1 MPAAQHDMTEIERI
15 IRTGARAAIHRGRI
29 RLGSRVNG
37 ADIAISYVVVLGAED
52 GPTLW
57 INGQVHG
64 TEVCAIL
71 AGLDFCHAIDPAV
84 LKGAVVF
91 TASGNPLALE
101 SRTEATQQDYG
112 ANLDTSYPGRPNGF
126 ITERMAHCLFREILA
141 VKPDLLLS
149 MHAQGRDFASAVYG
163 VYKLPPD
170 CTVDPAHIYRF
181 LRHFDPFVVCRMSVQ
196 AGSGELPGNHAGALD
211 YQAMANGIPAFMI
224 ELDVGQ
230 RADPA
235 KIAFGVASF
244 DRVARELAMLPARAD
259 GKGAVAS
266 RLVTARGH
274 CNADS
279 GGLWRSP
286 HAPGAVVPAGEPIG
300 TITDLTGIVV
310 ETVRMPMDVLIIAV
324 RLDPVVHTGDGVA
337 YLAREWTD
345 LTLG

>member
-1 MPAAQHDMTEIERI
+1 MPGTAAQQLEIEQIVRSGT
-15 IRTGARAAIHRGRI
+15 RGTVHRGRL
-29 RLGSRVNG
+29 RVGSRVSG
-37 ADIAISYVVVLGAED
+37 ADIAISYVIVLGAEP

-64 TEVCAIL
+64 TEVCAIV
-71 AGLDFCHAIDPAV
+71 AGLDFCQRLDPAT

-101 SRTEATQQDYG
+101 SRTETTQQDFG

-126 ITERMAHCLFREILA
+126 VTERMADRLLREILA
-141 VKPDLLLS
+141 VRPDLVLS

-170 CTVDPAHIYRF
+170 TPVPPDHLYRF
-181 LRHFDPFVVCRMSVQ
+181 LKHFEPFVVCRMSVQ
-196 AGSGELPGNHAGALD
+196 PGSGELPGNHAGALD
-211 YQAMANGIPAFMI
+211 YQAMAHGIPAFMI

-230 RADPA
+230 RAAPGSIDY
-235 KIAFGVASF
+235 GVAAF
-244 DRVARELAMLPARAD
+244 TRVCGELGMLPSPAGSVERA
-259 GKGAVAS
+259 AS
-266 RLVTARGH
+266 HLVTARGH
-274 CNADS
+274 CTANE

-286 HAPGAVVPAGEPIG
+286 HAAGTRVPAGEPLG

-337 YLAREWTD
+337 YVAREWSE
-345 LTLG
+345 LTLA

>member
-1 MPAAQHDMTEIERI
+1 MTEANDEMTEIERI
-15 IRTGARAAIHRGRI
+15 VRTAPRGSVHRGRI
-29 RLGSRVNG
+29 KLGTRVNG
-37 ADIAISYVVVLGAED
+37 ADIAISYVVVVGAEL

-57 INGQVHG
+57 LNGQVHG

-71 AGLDFCHAIDPAV
+71 AGLDFCESLDPAA

-101 SRTEATQQDYG
+101 SRTEATQQDFG
-112 ANLDTSYPGRPNGF
+112 ANLDQSYPGRPNGF

-141 VKPDLLLS
+141 VRPDLLLS
-149 MHAQGRDFASAVYG
+149 MHAQGKDFASAVYG

-170 CTVDPAHIYRF
+170 CPVEPAYLYRF
-181 LRHFDPFVVCRMSVQ
+181 MKQFAPMVVCRMSVK

-211 YQAMANGIPAFMI
+211 YQCMAHGIPAFMI

-235 KIAFGVASF
+235 KIAFGAEGF
-244 DRVARELAMLPARAD
+244 RRIGAELGMLPQEKVPVGD
-259 GKGAVAS
+259 MPS

-274 CNADS
+274 CNADL

-286 HAPGAVVPAGEPIG
+286 HPPGTIVPAGEPIG
-300 TITDLTGIVV
+300 TVTDLTGVV
-310 ETVRMPMDVLIIAV
+310 VDTVRMAMDVLIIAV

-345 LTLG
+345 LMLS